1 LLVVD
6 ALEVGGAERHVVD
19 LAVMLARE
27 GYGVMVACSVAGGL
41 SEALGEANVPVRPLL
56 DKLVKRRVSVAFA
69 RELRRLIREE
79 RFDLVHAHI
88 YASATAA
95 AIAVLGTGVPL
106 VVTEHTEALWQG
118 RRERWAS
125 RRVYR
130 RAEHIIAVSSAI
142 RERLIERDAV
152 PPERIT
158 VIHNAVIPAP
168 DTSPSALP
176 GDLREGPLVGV
187 VARLQ
192 PEKGV
197 ADFLRAAARVCAAV
211 PDARFLVAGDGPLRE
226 ELLAL
231 AGRLGVG
238 ERVRFLG
245 YRADAR
251 ALIGLLEVLVVPS
264 LTEGTPLIVLEAM
277 AAGIPVVP
285 AGDPAA
291 LAEALLELLQDPDR
305 ARSLGEAALRR
316 ADSEFNHAK
325 MVRRIEAVYHA
336 ALGRPPLP
344 DATREES
351 ELRTTP

>member
-1 LLVVD
+1 
-6 ALEVGGAERHVVD
+6 
-19 LAVMLARE
+19 MLARE
-27 GYGVMVACSVAGGL
+27 GYEVMVSCSVAGGL
-41 SEALGEANVPVRPLL
+41 SEPLGEANVPVRPLL

-88 YASATAA
+88 YASASAA

-142 RERLIERDAV
+142 RQRLIERDAV

-176 GDLREGPLVGV
+176 GELREGPLVGV

-197 ADFLRAAARVCAAV
+197 ANFLRAAARVCTAV

-251 ALIGLLEVLVVPS
+251 ALVGLLDVLVVPS

-277 AAGIPVVP
+277 AAGIPVVASAVGGIPDQIRHNEEGLLVP

-291 LAEALLELLQDPDR
+291 LADALLELLQDPDR

-316 ADSEFNHAK
+316 ADSEFNHAT
-325 MVRRIEAVYHA
+325 MVRRIEAVYRA
-336 ALGRPPLP
+336 ALGGPPLP
-344 DATREES
+344 DATRAES